1 MTGGFTGSENTK
13 VTEIFTV
20 EEKAWRTVGDLPR
33 ARNGLRATNLDNM
46 IYVLGI
52 NILVE
57 FTNTDSFSFHAGG
70 DTEILRFNS
79 SNSVWEVFGRMTE
92 KSGSKLE
99 VSIIDCNLGKLKPNQ
114 KYFYTFLL
122 FSAKLQRTTY

>member
-33 ARNGLRATNLDNM
+33 ARNGLRATNLDNI

-52 NILVE
+52 NILIE
-57 FTNTDSFSFHAGG
+57 FNNTESFFFHAGG

-79 SNSVWEVFGRMTE
+79 ANSVWEVFGRMTE

-114 KYFYTFLL
+114 KYFY
-122 FSAKLQRTTY
+122 